1 MAERETIWNWDCK
14 QFVGANCLGKNSCN
28 GWKNRGR
35 WRGLENL
42 IFKFCVRIG
51 YFTRNLSVKDTR
63 GIYYAGD
70 MLVAISSIYG
80 I

>member
-1 MAERETIWNWDCK
+1 ME
-14 QFVGANCLGKNSCN
+14 G
-28 GWKNRGR
+28 
-35 WRGLENL
+35 NL

-70 MLVAISSIYG
+70 MLVEISSIY
-80 I
+80 IWYIV